1 MRMRHLP
8 WADFHAY
15 CKNIT
20 AIMIKMIVTKVFH
33 SSDLKDKT
41 NNNIYVIRT
50 CPPEH
55 TCQMNS

>member
-1 MRMRHLP
+1 MRHLP

-20 AIMIKMIVTKVFH
+20 DIMNKTIVTKVFH
-33 SSDLKDKT
+33 SSDLKGKA

-50 CPPEH
+50 RPPEH
-55 TCQMNS
+55 TWQMNS